1 MSKVTIESLGAE
13 TGNYLSHTN
22 SKLFLQNGIHGEG
35 ELWNIHFLEGGV
47 SFEALGEEEGKFLS
61 YANGKVSLKNGIEN
75 NKKLFALAF
84 QYNGNVALHALG
96 EESGKCF
103 SHQSRWRRSMAYSRP
118 LRLTRVIGRLLNS
131 CAKPKK

>member
-61 YANGKVSLKNGIEN
+61 YTNGKVSLKNGIEN
-75 NKKLFALAF
+75 NEKLFALAF
-84 QYNGNVALHALG
+84 QYNGNVAKEEFERNTIHCIESCSTEG
-96 EESGKCF
+96 EWKD
-103 SHQSRWRRSMAYSRP
+103 
-118 LRLTRVIGRLLNS
+118 V
-131 CAKPKK
+131 